1 MIRPQLRDKINDY
14 KTQGERKVHLNNT
27 VIDYKTH
34 GEWKTQL
41 SMKLSFISLKTS
53 D

>member
-1 MIRPQLRDKINDY
+1 MIAKLKEKEKNY
-14 KTQGERKVHLNNT
+14 LNNT

-34 GEWKTQL
+34 GEQKTQL
-41 SMKLSFISLKTS
+41 SMKISFISLKTS